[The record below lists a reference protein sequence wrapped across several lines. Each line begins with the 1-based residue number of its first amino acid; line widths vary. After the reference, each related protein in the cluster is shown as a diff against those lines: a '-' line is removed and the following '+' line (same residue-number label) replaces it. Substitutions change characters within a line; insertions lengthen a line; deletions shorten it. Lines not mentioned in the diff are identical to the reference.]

1 MWWYS
6 TYCFEVTVHQ
16 ILIELLC
23 FFYDLSD
30 LTLFLDN
37 SSYSFHPILFK
48 LGGQL
53 DHEMVQCILFQ
64 GYSAPNFYRVITL

>member
-1 MWWYS
+1 MRWYS
-6 TYCFEVTVHQ
+6 IYCFEVTVHQ
-16 ILIELLC
+16 ILIELLR

-37 SSYSFHPILFK
+37 SSYSFHRILLK

-53 DHEMVQCILFQ
+53 DHEVVQCILFQ
-64 GYSAPNFYRVITL
+64 GYSTLNFCRVIAL